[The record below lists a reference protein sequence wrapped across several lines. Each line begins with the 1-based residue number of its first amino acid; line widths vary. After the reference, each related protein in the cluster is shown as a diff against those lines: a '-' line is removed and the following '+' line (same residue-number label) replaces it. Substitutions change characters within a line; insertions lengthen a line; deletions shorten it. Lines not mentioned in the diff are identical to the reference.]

1 MSKSHWFLATSF
13 AAALLMSGQAT
24 AHAQLSASVPTDGA
38 TVATSPTEI
47 DLHFSEE
54 LNLKFSGIK
63 IIGADKAEAKTGNA
77 KLTDSGKKL
86 VVPVS
91 AALPAG
97 TYTVEWHVLSTDG
110 HKTSGSYSFN
120 VKP

>member
-1 MSKSHWFLATSF
+1 MSKSNWFLATSF
-13 AAALLMSGQAT
+13 AAALLMSGQAM
-24 AHAQLSASVPTDGA
+24 AHAHLSSSVPTDGA
-38 TVATSPTEI
+38 TVAASPTEI

-63 IIGADKAEAKTGNA
+63 IIGTDKAEAKTGNA
-77 KLTDSGKKL
+77 KLTDSGKTL

-110 HKTSGSYSFN
+110 HKTSGSYSFS